1 MRASAVC
8 LCVCLVV
15 NQASVASGSDGPP
28 LPSGDQSWYYAIGG
42 ADPVSIQNPLGASK
56 TLNGHP
62 LLNLRYSCGKFDLTT
77 SVTNAFKDVVNGFKN
92 KIMATA
98 KGAIAALPLYVFQR
112 AQPGLY
118 ELFQSYSA
126 DFKLDFDTSVQS
138 CEDFEREI
146 LAGNDPYHDLI
157 QAAKAAAWK
166 VQMTST
172 TDAVQ
177 AKRAVDATGG
187 NLGVPY
193 PDVSSGTTHSMGGAG
208 QPPLQPIRGAAEAGW
223 NVLLGRAPSSNAP
236 YTPPSGVN
244 MRMVQ
249 IFPTPADAGR
259 YAVDVLGDARART
272 CEGCF
277 AHGGI
282 PGNGLGP
289 KYDAHRKTIATD
301 LAALVGGTGT
311 PSAADLKKVSA
322 PGVAITGRV
331 VEALRALPPDERS
344 IMTGR
349 LAADVAMA
357 RTIEE
362 AFTIRRMLLA
372 AKRVPEVAANEVASN
387 YVDEAVEEIEQEID
401 SFLFEQRV
409 SKEIASNTAS
419 AVIARLNELNVR
431 SDRVVRQNRPAKTHL
446 DTRGRF
452 K

>member
-1 MRASAVC
+1 MRRFFFVLCFLVSAPMRAA
-8 LCVCLVV
+8 
-15 NQASVASGSDGPP
+15 GPDEGPP

-42 ADPVSIQNPLGASK
+42 ADPVSIQNPLGAS
-56 TLNGHP
+56 TTVHGHP
-62 LLNLRYSCGKFDLTT
+62 LLNMRYSCGRFDLTT
-77 SVTNAFKDVVNGFKN
+77 SVKNAFSDVVNGFKA

-118 ELFQSYSA
+118 EMFQSYAA
-126 DFKLDFDTSVQS
+126 DFKIDFDTALKS

-146 LAGNDPYHDLI
+146 LAGNDPYQELI
-157 QAAKAAAWK
+157 QAAKAATWK
-166 VQMTST
+166 VEMASTS
-172 TDAVQ
+172 DAMQ
-177 AKRAVDATGG
+177 AKKAVDASGG
-187 NLGVPY
+187 DLGVPY
-193 PDVSSGTTHSMGGAG
+193 PDVSSGTTHPMGGVG
-208 QPPLQPIRGAAEAGW
+208 QPPLQPIRGATEAGW
-223 NVLLGRAPSSNAP
+223 NVLLGRSPSSNAP
-236 YTPPSGVN
+236 YTPPPGVN
-244 MRMVQ
+244 VRMAK

-259 YAVDVLGDARART
+259 YAVDVLGDAQART
-272 CEGCF
+272 CDGCSS
-277 AHGGI
+277 HGGV

-289 KYDAHRKTIATD
+289 KYEAHRKTIATD

-311 PSAADLKKVSA
+311 PSAAELKKVSA
-322 PGVAITGRV
+322 PGVAVTGRV

-362 AFTIRRMLLA
+362 AFAIRRMLLA
-372 AKRVPEVAANEVASN
+372 ALRVPEVAANKTASK
-387 YVDEAVEEIEQEID
+387 YVDEAVEEIEEEID

-409 SKEIASNTAS
+409 SKEIASNTAA
-419 AVIARLNELNVR
+419 AVIARFNELNAA
-431 SDRVVRQNRPAKTHL
+431 SQGVVRQKRPAKTHL